1 MTTQHLALSAQLL
14 SLAKP
19 DRFLFTVAAFV
30 LSPASCGESILDM
43 TNRVCDRYFGGDGEQ
58 EQAAVKKAA

>member
-19 DRFLFTVAAFV
+19 DRFLFAVAAFV
-30 LSPASCGESILDM
+30 LSPAACGESILDM
-43 TNRVCDRYFGGDGEQ
+43 TNRVCDRYFGESAEQ
-58 EQAAVKKAA
+58 EQTVTKIAA